1 MAAAKVVWFLG
12 LQSGIIGPTL
22 GGMAELVGQAS
33 GTALAAQFSFRSAGF
48 LLGTLAVGVV
58 FDASARQHLF
68 TALATA
74 GLALGLACLP
84 LMPSREAMYALWV
97 PAGVC
102 MGFVDTGVNLLV
114 LDAWK
119 GCNSTPW
126 MNLLHFMWGVGSFI
140 SPLQLTFVSVPA
152 SFRLVAVVGLATA
165 CCPLVLSSPATR
177 NPRCIA
183 ERAARGQKQA
193 GSAEG
198 NDGGGTEGGGERF
211 LLATVACFGVFMF
224 YVGLEAGFGSW
235 LATFLVELSITDAEG
250 AALATSVYWGSLT
263 AGRLVAVPLAVYVR
277 PAVLIAI
284 DLAAA
289 VATCAVFTL
298 VRSSHAT
305 MLGVAVA
312 IGLSLASVF
321 ASTLAVAAT
330 RMPFTGRRASFCIAG
345 ASSGQVTLP
354 YAIGSCFRRFGPG
367 VFPLCCLGLAAGASC
382 CFLLLAS
389 RPVRAERE
397 AEPAAASEEEKESL
411 IADG

>member
-119 GCNSTPW
+119 GGNSTPW

-140 SPLQLTFVSVPA
+140 SPLQVILPPAPAVSNEGGSSELLVLLPAVSWSWVPA
-152 SFRLVAVVGLATA
+152 
-165 CCPLVLSSPATR
+165 
-177 NPRCIA
+177 
-183 ERAARGQKQA
+183 
-193 GSAEG
+193 
-198 NDGGGTEGGGERF
+198 
-211 LLATVACFGVFMF
+211 
-224 YVGLEAGFGSW
+224 
-235 LATFLVELSITDAEG
+235 
-250 AALATSVYWGSLT
+250 WGSLEPSRQDGENAQKTRKKRGKNGRDT
-263 AGRLVAVPLAVYVR
+263 A
-277 PAVLIAI
+277 
-284 DLAAA
+284 
-289 VATCAVFTL
+289 
-298 VRSSHAT
+298 
-305 MLGVAVA
+305 
-312 IGLSLASVF
+312 
-321 ASTLAVAAT
+321 
-330 RMPFTGRRASFCIAG
+330 
-345 ASSGQVTLP
+345 
-354 YAIGSCFRRFGPG
+354 
-367 VFPLCCLGLAAGASC
+367 
-382 CFLLLAS
+382 
-389 RPVRAERE
+389 
-397 AEPAAASEEEKESL
+397 
-411 IADG
+411 